1 MIGEMVRVNTWLSQA
16 CVKLVVIIKSE
27 VRYLNSES
35 QSYQIF
41 MLQTKVN
48 FVLSV
53 YFGLLYI
60 KNKAQVV
67 MCQCHAL
74 LAFTIQNVN
83 NKNLSN
89 FLDNINMHD
98 KLLLLFSRVTVFFL

>member
-60 KNKAQVV
+60 KNKAQV
-67 MCQCHAL
+67 QK
-74 LAFTIQNVN
+74 IE
-83 NKNLSN
+83 NKRGSVDPY
-89 FLDNINMHD
+89 FLR
-98 KLLLLFSRVTVFFL
+98 LPLP